1 MDSVQKVISYEV
13 DMVRELVRCSENAD
27 FLARQPWYLQNA
39 ITESLVLHTRILVEV
54 FLSDERKSSDKR
66 HSDDISLCDLTEA
79 DTTEV
84 IEELR
89 RSYGSNNDPTSV
101 RWQFNKMMAHATT
114 NRGAS
119 HDYGPFLKRIF
130 PALFKV
136 IDLLEKEHS
145 EQRNLNS

>member
-101 RWQFNKMMAHATT
+101 RW
-114 NRGAS
+114 
-119 HDYGPFLKRIF
+119 
-130 PALFKV
+130 
-136 IDLLEKEHS
+136 
-145 EQRNLNS
+145 